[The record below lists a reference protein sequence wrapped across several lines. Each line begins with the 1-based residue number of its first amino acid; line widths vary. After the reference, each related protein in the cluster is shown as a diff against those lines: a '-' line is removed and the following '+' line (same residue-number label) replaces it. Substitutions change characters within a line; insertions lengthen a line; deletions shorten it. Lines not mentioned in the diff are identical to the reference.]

1 MPTSYIDVL
10 KKNNA
15 VLVHCSSFVSLVGSA
30 QTNQL
35 GSIEKICKVITGNYD
50 ISCSTIVCGDQPVN
64 NYTGNFGVILAP
76 RTSESITLASH
87 NDTGSTPEL
96 RELVRN
102 SGTVASPLELHN
114 AIINRVTYNE
124 IYIHTYRVLG
134 LFFTKPIQFGID
146 TNVIELED
154 KELYSCFPAYDFFQC
169 LNGVF
174 QRVVYDKKHEVFSIV
189 KSCNAT
195 NIYG

>member
-169 LNGVF
+169 LNWVF